1 MSMHLKN
8 KVEKIERVLAKLVD
22 ESSNG
27 KLIIVEGKKDI
38 QTLQSLGVSGP
49 ILTLKTG
56 GKSFLDVI
64 AEIELLGTNEIIL
77 LLDFDRRGKE
87 GTKRLK
93 CDLERL
99 KIRVNVTFWCELHRL
114 VGHEIQSIESLDTY
128 LKNLHE
134 KTSQM

>member
-93 CDLERL
+93 CDLERS
-99 KIRVNVTFWCELHRL
+99 KRVNVTFWCELHRL

-128 LKNLHE
+128 LQTLHE
-134 KTSQM
+134 KTRQL